1 MARALRAWAINRG
14 GKNSV
19 RNLRYG
25 PRTRL
30 VRGIY
35 HNMINKTN
43 VKKESARSSI
53 NNKWTKTLYRYYL
66 HSNANLFAT
75 VLNAFSKEII
85 SMNIK

>member
-30 VRGIY
+30 VRGLEVY
-35 HNMINKTN
+35 INCLIAFFDGLDVVDISVSFKRSDD
-43 VKKESARSSI
+43 KKAG
-53 NNKWTKTLYRYYL
+53 K
-66 HSNANLFAT
+66 
-75 VLNAFSKEII
+75 
-85 SMNIK
+85 M